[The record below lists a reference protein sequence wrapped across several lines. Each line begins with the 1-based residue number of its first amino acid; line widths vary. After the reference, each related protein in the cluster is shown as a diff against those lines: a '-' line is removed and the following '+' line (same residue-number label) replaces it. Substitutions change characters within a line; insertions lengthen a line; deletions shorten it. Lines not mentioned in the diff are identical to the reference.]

1 MDYLINSI
9 CGGEEVK
16 VLVVFSVEVSSFTL
30 EIILATDASQT
41 QREYHELKIFQK
53 GIKFLNFFLIR
64 DWPIGQTS
72 EAENRCQSKTVESK
86 AKKLSQILTILGF
99 CSISSLS

>member
-41 QREYHELKIFQK
+41 QRENHELGLVKIFLK
-53 GIKFLNFFLIR
+53 DF
-64 DWPIGQTS
+64 
-72 EAENRCQSKTVESK
+72 QS
-86 AKKLSQILTILGF
+86 F
-99 CSISSLS
+99 